1 MTQQEFKETKK
12 YLLDKC
18 QEIMNAK
25 QPEYTQKNIDVLN
38 NFKTT
43 AESIGIEP
51 MEVWAVFF
59 NKHIQAILTHA
70 GDSTMHQA
78 EPIESRYADAINY
91 LMLGL
96 NLTTEKQLK
105 AKIYSDLAINYL
117 FLDDLKK
124 AEAYILMSNQLNM
137 PS

>member
-1 MTQQEFKETKK
+1 MNQQEFQETRN

-18 QEIMNAK
+18 QEIMEAK
-25 QPEYTQKNIDVLN
+25 QPEYTQKNIDILN
-38 NFKTT
+38 NFKST

-70 GDSTMHQA
+70 GDPYMPQA

-91 LMLGL
+91 LLLGFSL
-96 NLTTEKQLK
+96 IQDRPKKDIISGTE
-105 AKIYSDLAINYL
+105 
-117 FLDDLKK
+117 
-124 AEAYILMSNQLNM
+124 
-137 PS
+137 